1 MTQPSL
7 RNQLVT
13 VFGGSGFIGRYVV
26 QKLAREGARVRV
38 AIRRPDEGLFLK
50 PMGSVGQIDI
60 VQANI
65 RVPMSVQRA
74 VQGADVVI
82 NCVGILFE
90 RGAQKFSAVQT
101 RGAEVIALCAREA
114 GVKTLVHVSAI
125 GANADSSSNY
135 ARTKAAGEAGV
146 RRHMPQATIIRP
158 SVVFGQEDDF
168 FNRFAGMAALAPVL
182 PLVDGGYT
190 KLQPVHVVDVA
201 SAILRA
207 VQDDAAAGQT
217 YELGGPKV
225 YSMKEIMQLT
235 LAAIHKKRLL
245 VPVPGFALK
254 PLAFALELQP
264 IFAPPIT
271 RDQIE
276 LLKSDNVVSDG
287 ARGLKDLGVDQPT
300 PVEGTI
306 DTYLYRYRR
315 GGGKFEPRFS

>member
-1 MTQPSL
+1 MSL

-26 QKLAREGARVRV
+26 QKLAREGARIRV

-50 PMGSVGQIDI
+50 PMGAVGQIDI

-65 RVPMSVQRA
+65 RMPMSVRQA
-74 VQGADVVI
+74 VQGADIVI
-82 NCVGILFE
+82 NCVGILYE
-90 RGAQKFSAVQT
+90 RGAQKFNAVQA
-101 RGAEVIALCAREA
+101 RGAEVIALCAKEA
-114 GVKTLVHVSAI
+114 GVQKLVHVSAI
-125 GANADSSSNY
+125 GAAAESRSGY
-135 ARTKAAGEAGV
+135 AKSKAAGEAGV

-158 SVVFGQEDDF
+158 SVVFGPEDDF
-168 FNRFAGMAALAPVL
+168 FNRFASMAALTPAL
-182 PLVDGGYT
+182 PLVDGGAT
-190 KLQPVHVVDVA
+190 RLQPVYVGDVA
-201 SAILRA
+201 AAILRA

-225 YSMKEIMQLT
+225 YSMKEILQLT

-245 VPVPGFALK
+245 LPVPGALLK

-264 IFAPPIT
+264 LFAPPVT

-276 LLKSDNVVSDG
+276 LLKRDNVVSAG
-287 ARGLKDLGVDQPT
+287 VRGLKDLGVDQPT
-300 PVEGTI
+300 PVEGMI

>member
-1 MTQPSL
+1 MTQSL

-13 VFGGSGFIGRYVV
+13 VFGGSGFLGRYIV
-26 QKLAREGARVRV
+26 QQLARQGARVRV
-38 AIRRPDEGLFLK
+38 AIRRPEEGLFLK
-50 PMGSVGQIDI
+50 PMGAVGQIDI

-65 RVPMSVQRA
+65 RVPMSVQAA

-90 RGAQKFSAVQT
+90 RGAQKFATVQG
-101 RGAEVIALCAREA
+101 RGAEVIAFCAKEA
-114 GVKTLVHVSAI
+114 GVKQMVHLSAV
-125 GANADSSSNY
+125 GADADSTSKY
-135 ARTKAAGEAGV
+135 ARSKAAGEAGV
-146 RRHMPQATIIRP
+146 RRHMPQAIIIRP

-168 FNRFAGMAALAPVL
+168 FNRFAGMAAFAPVL
-182 PLVDGGYT
+182 PLVDGGHT
-190 KLQPVHVVDVA
+190 RLQPVFAIDVA
-201 SAILRA
+201 TA
-207 VQDDAAAGQT
+207 VVNALLSEAAAGQT

-225 YSMKEIMQLT
+225 YSMKEILQLT

-245 VPVPGFALK
+245 LPVPGFALK

-276 LLKSDNVVSDG
+276 LLKRDNVVSAG
-287 ARGLKDLGVDQPT
+287 AKGLADLGVDQPT

>member
-1 MTQPSL
+1 MSL

-26 QKLAREGARVRV
+26 QKLAQQGARVRV

-50 PMGSVGQIDI
+50 PMGAVGQIDI

-65 RVPMSVQRA
+65 RMPRSVQQA
-74 VQGADVVI
+74 VQGADAVI

-90 RGAQKFSAVQT
+90 RGAQKFPAVQA

-114 GVKTLVHVSAI
+114 GVKKMVHVSAI
-125 GANADSSSNY
+125 GADADSGSDY
-135 ARTKAAGEAGV
+135 AKSKAAGEAGV
-146 RRHMPQATIIRP
+146 RRQMPQAAIIRP
-158 SVVFGQEDDF
+158 SVVFGPEDDF
-168 FNRFAGMAALAPVL
+168 FNRFAAMAAMTPAL
-182 PLVDGGYT
+182 PLVDGGET
-190 KLQPVHVVDVA
+190 KLQPVYVGDVA
-201 SAILRA
+201 TAIVAALM
-207 VQDDAAAGQT
+207 DDAAAGQT

-235 LAAIHKKRLL
+235 LTAIHKKRLL
-245 VPVPGFALK
+245 LPVPGALLK

-264 IFAPPIT
+264 LFAPPIT

-276 LLKSDNVVSDG
+276 LLKADNVVSAG
-287 ARGLKDLGVDQPT
+287 AKGLKDIGIDQPT
-300 PVEGTI
+300 PVEGLI
-306 DTYLYRYRR
+306 ETYLYRYRR

>member
-1 MTQPSL
+1 MSL

-26 QKLAREGARVRV
+26 QKLAREGARIRV

-65 RVPMSVQRA
+65 RMPMSVQQA
-74 VQGADVVI
+74 VQGADIVI

-90 RGAQKFSAVQT
+90 RGAQKFSAVQA
-101 RGAEVIALCAREA
+101 RGAEVIALCAKEA
-114 GVKTLVHVSAI
+114 GVKKMVHVSAI
-125 GANADSSSNY
+125 GADADSGSDY
-135 ARTKAAGEAGV
+135 AKSKAAGEAGV
-146 RRHMPQATIIRP
+146 HRHMPQAAIIRP
-158 SVVFGQEDDF
+158 SVVFGPEDDF
-168 FNRFAGMAALAPVL
+168 FNRFAAMAAMTPAL
-182 PLVDGGYT
+182 PLVDGGHT
-190 KLQPVHVVDVA
+190 QLQPVYVGDVA

-207 VQDDAAAGQT
+207 VQDDACAGQT

-245 VPVPGFALK
+245 LPVPGFALK
-254 PLAFALELQP
+254 PLAFGLELQP
-264 IFAPPIT
+264 LFAPPIT

-276 LLKSDNVVSDG
+276 LLKRDNVVSDG

-306 DTYLYRYRR
+306 ETYLYRYRR

>member
-1 MTQPSL
+1 MSL

-26 QKLAREGARVRV
+26 QKLAREGARIRV

-65 RVPMSVQRA
+65 RMPMSVQQA
-74 VQGADVVI
+74 VQGADIVI
-82 NCVGILFE
+82 NCVGILYE
-90 RGAQKFSAVQT
+90 RGAQKFSAVQA
-101 RGAEVIALCAREA
+101 RGAEVIALCAKEA
-114 GVKTLVHVSAI
+114 GVKKLVHVSAI
-125 GANADSSSNY
+125 GAAADSGSGY
-135 ARTKAAGEAGV
+135 AKSKAAGEAGV
-146 RRHMPQATIIRP
+146 RRQMPQATIIRP
-158 SVVFGQEDDF
+158 SVVFGPEDDF
-168 FNRFAGMAALAPVL
+168 FNRFAAMAALTPAL
-182 PLVDGGYT
+182 PLVDGGET
-190 KLQPVHVVDVA
+190 RLQPVYVGDVA

-207 VQDDAAAGQT
+207 VQDEAAAGQT

-225 YSMKEIMQLT
+225 YSMKEILQLT

-245 VPVPGFALK
+245 LPVPGALLK

-276 LLKSDNVVSDG
+276 LLKRDNVVSAG
-287 ARGLKDLGVDQPT
+287 ARGLKDLGIDQPT
-300 PVEGTI
+300 PVEGVI

>member
-1 MTQPSL
+1 MSL

-26 QKLAREGARVRV
+26 QKLAQQGARVRV

-50 PMGSVGQIDI
+50 PMGAVGQIDI

-65 RVPMSVQRA
+65 RMPMSVQQA
-74 VQGADVVI
+74 VQGADAVI
-82 NCVGILFE
+82 NCVGILYE
-90 RGAQKFSAVQT
+90 RGAQKFPAVQA

-114 GVKTLVHVSAI
+114 GVKKMVHVSAI
-125 GANADSSSNY
+125 GADADSGSDY
-135 ARTKAAGEAGV
+135 AKSKAAGEAGV
-146 RRHMPQATIIRP
+146 RRQMPQAAIIRP
-158 SVVFGQEDDF
+158 SVVFGPEDDF
-168 FNRFAGMAALAPVL
+168 FNRFAAMAAMTPAL
-182 PLVDGGYT
+182 PLVDGGET
-190 KLQPVHVVDVA
+190 KLQPVYVGDVA
-201 SAILRA
+201 TAIVAALM
-207 VQDDAAAGQT
+207 DDAAAGQI

-245 VPVPGFALK
+245 LPVPGALLK

-264 IFAPPIT
+264 LFAPPIT

-276 LLKSDNVVSDG
+276 LLKADNVVSEG
-287 ARGLKDLGVDQPT
+287 AKGLKDLGIEQPT
-300 PVEGTI
+300 PVEGLI
-306 DTYLYRYRR
+306 ETYLYRYRR

>member
-1 MTQPSL
+1 MSL

-65 RVPMSVQRA
+65 RVPMSVQQA

-82 NCVGILFE
+82 NCVGILYE
-90 RGAQKFSAVQT
+90 SGAQKFATVQA

-114 GVKTLVHVSAI
+114 GVKKLVHVSAI
-125 GANADSSSNY
+125 GADADSGSAY
-135 ARTKAAGEAGV
+135 ARSKAGGEAGM
-146 RRHMPQATIIRP
+146 RRQFPQATIIRP

-168 FNRFAGMAALAPVL
+168 FNRFAGMAALTPAL
-182 PLVDGGYT
+182 PLVDGGET
-190 KLQPVHVVDVA
+190 RLQPVYVGDVA

-225 YSMKEIMQLT
+225 YSMKEIMQMTLT
-235 LAAIHKKRLL
+235 AIHKKRLL

-254 PLAFALELQP
+254 PLALALELQP
-264 IFAPPIT
+264 LFAPPIT

-276 LLKSDNVVSDG
+276 LLKADNVVAEG
-287 ARGLKDLGVDQPT
+287 AKGLKDLGVEQPT
-300 PVEGTI
+300 PVEGMI
-306 DTYLYRYRR
+306 ETYLYRYRR

>member
-1 MTQPSL
+1 MSL

-26 QKLAREGARVRV
+26 QKLAQQGARVKV
-38 AIRRPDEGLFLK
+38 AIRRPEEGLFLK
-50 PMGSVGQIDI
+50 PMGAVGQIEI

-65 RVPMSVQRA
+65 RVAPSVQAA
-74 VQGADVVI
+74 VRGSDAVI
-82 NCVGILFE
+82 NCVGILFQ
-90 RGAQKFSAVQT
+90 RGAQKFGVVQG
-101 RGAEVIALCAREA
+101 RGAELVAAAAAEA
-114 GVKTLVHVSAI
+114 GVKKLVHVSAI
-125 GANADSSSNY
+125 GANADSSSDY
-135 ARTKAAGEAGV
+135 AKSKAAGEAGV
-146 RRHMPQATIIRP
+146 RRRMPTATIIRP
-158 SVVFGQEDDF
+158 SVVFGPEDDF
-168 FNRFAGMAALAPVL
+168 FNRFAAMAALTPVL
-182 PLVDGGYT
+182 PLVDGGHT
-190 KLQPVHVVDVA
+190 RLQPVYAEDVA
-201 SAILRA
+201 EAILRTLL
-207 VQDDAAAGQT
+207 DDAAAGQT

-245 VPVPGFALK
+245 LPLPGALLK

-276 LLKSDNVVSDG
+276 LLKADNVVG
-287 ARGLKDLGVDQPT
+287 ENAKGLKDLGIDQPT

-306 DTYLYRYRR
+306 ETYLYRYRR